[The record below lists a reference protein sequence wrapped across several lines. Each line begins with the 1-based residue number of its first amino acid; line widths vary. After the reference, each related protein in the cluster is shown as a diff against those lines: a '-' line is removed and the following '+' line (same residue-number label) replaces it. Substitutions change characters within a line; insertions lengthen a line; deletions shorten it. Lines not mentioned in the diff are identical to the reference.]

1 MKNIGVEYLKGQNT
15 INEHKCN
22 QYNSFEYNNLNRFD
36 NTMYIRHDHAQLQ
49 NVSRVI
55 ITTTFFIHAKTVQA
69 KLFPVEMYHRHFFH
83 NFLSI
88 TINHN
93 KVF

>member
-1 MKNIGVEYLKGQNT
+1 MSEYKY
-15 INEHKCN
+15 N
-22 QYNSFEYNNLNRFD
+22 QYNSFEYNNLNRFE
-36 NTMYIRHDHAQLQ
+36 NTMYFRHNHAQLQ

-69 KLFPVEMYHRHFFH
+69 KLFPVEMYHRRFFQ

-88 TINHN
+88 PMNHN
-93 KVF
+93 QVFLISML